1 MRIPGVPNLNN
12 KNIVAGIR
20 QARIAAITGQVEE
33 YDTQTDISGD
43 GMSIGTGDSRKF
55 LGDN

>member
-20 QARIAAITGQVEE
+20 QARIAAITGHVEE
-33 YDTQTDISGD
+33 YDTQTDIEG
-43 GMSIGTGDSRKF
+43 GRIGTGDSRKF
-55 LGDN
+55 LGDS

>member
-1 MRIPGVPNLNN
+1 MHITQLPNLNN

-33 YDTQTDISGD
+33 YDTQTDID
-43 GMSIGTGDSRKF
+43 GGRIGTEDSRKF